1 MANTSERT
9 RIIKVKPNT
18 NRSNKD
24 TISPPADVPVDVAV
38 DVPVDVAVDVAVD
51 ADEIEWKNATDEIN
65 KLYMKHG
72 ARSSEKVNRFHNFI
86 KNKILQLIRDKPEYR
101 VELEHQVAAT
111 NSSGSKK
118 CDIVVLKN
126 NIPYIVLPV
135 KIMSSSYK
143 KNKNNYLENLTGE
156 LQHLM
161 WANDENLH
169 IIPINIFM
177 NKTPM
182 LDTHKKIKTFETI
195 TFDDIKIY
203 NTLMT
208 NHITYDLINYIM
220 VVEHENKINDQ
231 YDKEPTIVGFDANTP
246 FRKLSVILEHLL

>member
-1 MANTSERT
+1 MATTSEPVT
-9 RIIKVKPNT
+9 VKRILKVKPNT
-18 NRSNKD
+18 NRSNKN
-24 TISPPADVPVDVAV
+24 TISPPVDVAV
-38 DVPVDVAVDVAVD
+38 DAAVDVAVDVAVD
-51 ADEIEWKNATDEIN
+51 TDEIEEWKNVIIETT

-72 ARSSEKVNRFHNFI
+72 ARSSAKVNHFHGFI
-86 KNKILQLIRDKPEYR
+86 QNKILELIHDKPEYR

-111 NSSGSKK
+111 NSSGSKR

-126 NIPYIVLPV
+126 NIPYIVFPV
-135 KIMSSSYK
+135 KIISSSYK
-143 KNKNNYLENLTGE
+143 KNKNNSWENLTGE
-156 LQHLM
+156 LQHLR
-161 WANDENLH
+161 WADENLH

-208 NHITYDLINYIM
+208 KHITYDLINYIM
-220 VVEHENKINDQ
+220 VVEHENNINDQ